1 MSSVAASLVIIQQ
14 NAIRYGFPILLALG
28 NIGNFLFIIT
38 FSRKQHRHNPC
49 SLYLLTSAVIGL
61 IGINWGLGTNLN
73 AIYQSPDP
81 FTVSLALCRTRGY
94 ILQVTTAIHR
104 TMIALACMD
113 RFALS
118 SSRVNIRAYS
128 KPKVALK
135 MIVGSILFWM
145 IGTIDLPIFLSIQN
159 NLCMSFGTYAL
170 FHSIYQICV
179 YVIIFPALMIVFG
192 ILLWKNL
199 KHLRVRVQPLETANN
214 PRQQGLQKR
223 DIDLMKFVLAEVVV
237 GIILTYPQ
245 PTNLLYTVLA
255 SNVPDKSQKRMQIEA
270 FISFIALLILYYL
283 NFCVSFY
290 LYVIMS
296 KPFRQEI
303 KRTIFKCLRIPVVEE
318 TTAVRGTIEM
328 RNMQTVSNRGLGILI
343 QFRRKITLN
352 DIIL

>member
-1 MSSVAASLVIIQQ
+1 MSSIVNSLAMIQQ
-14 NAIRYGFPILLALG
+14 NAIRYGFPFLLALG
-28 NIGNFLFIIT
+28 NIGNLLFIIT

-49 SLYLLTSAVIGL
+49 SLYLLTSAIVNL
-61 IGINWGLGTNLN
+61 IGINWGYGSNLN

-94 ILQVTTAIHR
+94 IIQITSSIHR

-118 SSRVNIRAYS
+118 SSQASIRAYS

-145 IGTIDLPIFLSIQN
+145 IASIHLLFFETIQN
-159 NLCMSFGTYAL
+159 NRCLVFGTYGL
-170 FHSIYQICV
+170 FFSIYQVCV
-179 YVIIFPALMIVFG
+179 YGIIFPALMIVFG

-199 KHLRVRVQPLETANN
+199 KHLRVRVQPLQRANN
-214 PRQQGLQKR
+214 PPQQGLQKR
-223 DIDLMKFVLAEVVV
+223 DLDLMKFVLAEVVV

-245 PTNLLYTVLA
+245 PLNLLYTVLA
-255 SNVPDKSQKRMQIEA
+255 SNVPNKSQHRIQIEA
-270 FISFIALLILYYL
+270 FISFITITVLFYL
-283 NFCVSFY
+283 NYCVSFY

-318 TTAVRGTIEM
+318 TTAVRDTIAM
-328 RNMQTVSNRGLGILI
+328 KNMQTVSNRGLGG
-343 QFRRKITLN
+343 TN
-352 DIIL
+352 PV